1 MKSLELIDFSS
12 HLWDDSV
19 NLLPNPGE
27 AYLSLKKS
35 LRPARALVLL
45 LLSAAPAL
53 ANTVGRGFSDGLVT
67 FKDKS
72 SGRYGRLNKSGYVA
86 ADGTVIAEP
95 IYDKAGPFCEG
106 IGIVYQGKDWYFLNE
121 DGVKVF

>member
-1 MKSLELIDFSS
+1 M
-12 HLWDDSV
+12 
-19 NLLPNPGE
+19 
-27 AYLSLKKS
+27 KKS
-35 LRPARALVLL
+35 LSLARALVLW

-53 ANTVGRGFSDGLVT
+53 ANTVGWRLSDGLVT

-72 SGRYGRLNKSGYVA
+72 SGRYGRLNKSGNVA

-95 IYDKAGPFCEG
+95 IYDKAGPFSEG

-121 DGVKVF
+121 NGVKVF